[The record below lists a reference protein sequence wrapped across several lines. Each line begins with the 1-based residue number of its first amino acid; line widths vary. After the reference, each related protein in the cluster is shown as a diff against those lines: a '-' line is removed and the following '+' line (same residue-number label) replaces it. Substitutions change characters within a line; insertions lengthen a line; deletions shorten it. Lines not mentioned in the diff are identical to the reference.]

1 MANYS
6 CIFQFSKHGY
16 EIEINLYFI
25 DRQPWETVTDVE
37 RVKINQERLVRNYK
51 ISHAKFGT
59 LSLMLMVAYALNVE
73 FYLFKAFTVSI
84 FSSSGGIAPE
94 LENRIFLY
102 VTPAAIWIINTIA
115 TSLHL
120 RQASRIPNAGFF
132 AHFKHT
138 QGQKRQKTLS
148 QSKKLRM

>member
-1 MANYS
+1 M
-6 CIFQFSKHGY
+6 
-16 EIEINLYFI
+16 
-25 DRQPWETVTDVE
+25 E

-120 RQASRIPNAGFF
+120 RQASRIQIAGFLPISNKLK
-132 AHFKHT
+132 A
-138 QGQKRQKTLS
+138 RNV
-148 QSKKLRM
+148 KKLFPRAKNSGCRSQLEIS

>member
-1 MANYS
+1 MFL
-6 CIFQFSKHGY
+6 IIHIVSKY
-16 EIEINLYFI
+16 LYFI

-37 RVKINQERLVRNYK
+37 RVKINQERLVRSYK

-102 VTPAAIWIINTIA
+102 VTPAAIWVINTIA

-120 RQASRIPNAGFF
+120 RQASRIQNCRLFCLFQTKSRP
-132 AHFKHT
+132 
-138 QGQKRQKTLS
+138 KT
-148 QSKKLRM
+148 SKNS

>member
-1 MANYS
+1 MN
-6 CIFQFSKHGY
+6 
-16 EIEINLYFI
+16 
-25 DRQPWETVTDVE
+25 RQPWETVTDVE

-94 LENRIFLY
+94 LENRKFLY
-102 VTPAAIWIINTIA
+102 VTPAAIWVINTIA

-120 RQASRIPNAGFF
+120 RQASGIQIAGFF
-132 AHFKHT
+132 LSTSNKFKT
-138 QGQKRQKTLS
+138 KNV
-148 QSKKLRM
+148 KKLMINSGVNLRFPRFQLR

>member
-1 MANYS
+1 MN
-6 CIFQFSKHGY
+6 
-16 EIEINLYFI
+16 
-25 DRQPWETVTDVE
+25 RQPWETVTDVE

-94 LENRIFLY
+94 LENRKFLY
-102 VTPAAIWIINTIA
+102 VTPAAIWVINAIV

-120 RQASRIPNAGFF
+120 RQASRIQITSFF
-132 AHFKHT
+132 VYFN
-138 QGQKRQKTLS
+138 QNQDQKRQQTQDGQVNRRFPRFQLKEL
-148 QSKKLRM
+148 

>member
-1 MANYS
+1 MN
-6 CIFQFSKHGY
+6 
-16 EIEINLYFI
+16 
-25 DRQPWETVTDVE
+25 RQPWETVTDVE

-102 VTPAAIWIINTIA
+102 VAPAAIWIINTIA

-132 AHFKHT
+132 AHFKQT

-148 QSKKLRM
+148 PSKKLRM

>member
-1 MANYS
+1 MN
-6 CIFQFSKHGY
+6 
-16 EIEINLYFI
+16 
-25 DRQPWETVTDVE
+25 RQPWETVTDVE

-94 LENRIFLY
+94 LENRKFLY
-102 VTPAAIWIINTIA
+102 VTPAAIWVINTIV

-120 RQASRIPNAGFF
+120 RQASRIQNAGFF
-132 AHFKHT
+132 VYFR
-138 QGQKRQKTLS
+138 QNQDQKRQKTHDQLRS
-148 QSKKLRM
+148 QLEISEISVQITKIC